1 MSALVPHIE
10 NSEKKDHVV
19 PATTENGMVW
29 KSPSMAIFCGGTGSG
44 KTNCLL
50 AAIGHQTKWKP
61 YKHIFLLSPNVEA
74 AVKGEY
80 GILDDV
86 VPLKEWPA
94 ISYFDKFEGRKL
106 LIADDNALVGLS
118 TRGGVDSQ
126 RNRADR
132 ICGYVRTHKNLS
144 VYICQQ
150 MLVSVPPNIRRLAS
164 HFVLFPNRISTESIP
179 LIAKSCMI
187 ERKHMEQLF
196 KWGIESGPFGFIL
209 ITNEP
214 DGRARVR
221 LNGDQNVVGIN

>member
-1 MSALVPHIE
+1 M
-10 NSEKKDHVV
+10 
-19 PATTENGMVW
+19 
-29 KSPSMAIFCGGTGSG
+29 
-44 KTNCLL
+44 
-50 AAIGHQTKWKP
+50 
-61 YKHIFLLSPNVEA
+61 
-74 AVKGEY
+74 
-80 GILDDV
+80 
-86 VPLKEWPA
+86 
-94 ISYFDKFEGRKL
+94 
-106 LIADDNALVGLS
+106 GLS

-150 MLVSVPPNIRRLAS
+150 MLVSAPNIRRLAS
-164 HFVLFPNRISTESIP
+164 HFILFPNRISTESIP

>member
-50 AAIGHQTKWKP
+50 AAVGHQSKWKP
-61 YKHIFLLSPNVEA
+61 YKHINDIFLLSLNVEA

-94 ISYFDKFEGRKL
+94 ISYFDKYEGRKL

-132 ICGYVRTHKNLS
+132 ICGYVRAHA
-144 VYICQQ
+144 Q
-150 MLVSVPPNIRRLAS
+150 
-164 HFVLFPNRISTESIP
+164 
-179 LIAKSCMI
+179 
-187 ERKHMEQLF
+187 
-196 KWGIESGPFGFIL
+196 
-209 ITNEP
+209 EP
-214 DGRARVR
+214 QCLHLPADARVR
-221 LNGDQNVVGIN
+221 PISGAWRAT